1 MLASSRG
8 REDVVAMLLEA
19 GADVNAQDDDGSTA
33 LMCAAEH
40 ASIAVVKL
48 LLAHPD
54 CDPSLHDNVRL
65 RTVHTHRGGSGGG
78 VTRVTSHPPWRGS
91 IFHVIIIRAI

>member
-8 REDVVAMLLEA
+8 REDVVEMLLEA

-40 ASIAVVKL
+40 GCISIVKM

-54 CDPSLHDNVRL
+54 CDPTLQDNVRSL
-65 RTVHTHRGGSGGG
+65 SLIYCLTDLLSYFK
-78 VTRVTSHPPWRGS
+78 P
-91 IFHVIIIRAI
+91 F

>member
-8 REDVVAMLLEA
+8 REDIVEMLLEA

-40 ASIAVVKL
+40 GCVNIVKM

-54 CDPSLHDNVRL
+54 CDPSLQDNVSRARSLSFHLFLRL
-65 RTVHTHRGGSGGG
+65 LAVSTL
-78 VTRVTSHPPWRGS
+78 
-91 IFHVIIIRAI
+91 

>member
-8 REDVVAMLLEA
+8 REDIVEMLLEA

-40 ASIAVVKL
+40 GCVNIVKM

-54 CDPSLHDNVRL
+54 CDSSLQDNVSSAHCQTFIQQL
-65 RTVHTHRGGSGGG
+65 
-78 VTRVTSHPPWRGS
+78 
-91 IFHVIIIRAI
+91 

>member
-1 MLASSRG
+1 
-8 REDVVAMLLEA
+8 VVEMLLEA

-40 ASIAVVKL
+40 GCVNVVKM

-54 CDPSLHDNVRL
+54 CDPTLQDNVSFTPFL
-65 RTVHTHRGGSGGG
+65 SLLSVSASCLLAVWRTRPQNSFSSFTLC
-78 VTRVTSHPPWRGS
+78 
-91 IFHVIIIRAI
+91 IC

>member
-1 MLASSRG
+1 
-8 REDVVAMLLEA
+8 MLLEA

-65 RTVHTHRGGSGGG
+65 RTVHTHTGGSGGG
-78 VTRVTSHPPWRGS
+78 
-91 IFHVIIIRAI
+91 

>member
-8 REDVVAMLLEA
+8 REDIVEMLLEA

-40 ASIAVVKL
+40 GCIGIVKM
-48 LLAHPD
+48 LLARPD
-54 CDPSLHDNVRL
+54 CDSTLQDNVSFAPSFFL
-65 RTVHTHRGGSGGG
+65 SLL
-78 VTRVTSHPPWRGS
+78 
-91 IFHVIIIRAI
+91 